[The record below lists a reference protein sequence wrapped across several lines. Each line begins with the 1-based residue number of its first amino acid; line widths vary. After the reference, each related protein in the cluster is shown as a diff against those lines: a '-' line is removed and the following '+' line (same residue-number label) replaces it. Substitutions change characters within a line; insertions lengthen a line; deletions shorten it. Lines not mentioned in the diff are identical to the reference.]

1 MTINEATA
9 KLESLILEIANNES
23 EVARICKVFNSP
35 NVKGL
40 ERGKLYNQFISLCE
54 KRHELDEECSELEYF
69 FMEIV
74 SDIAKSKMNRW
85 HQLNLNKQ
93 KKNMEQKLKDEDFE
107 CESEEGQDEEE
118 TPKRSL
124 FSWFKRD

>member
-23 EVARICKVFNSP
+23 EVARISKVFHSP

-54 KRHELDEECSELEYF
+54 KRHDLDKECSELEYF

-74 SDIAKSKMNRW
+74 SDITKSKMNRW

-107 CESEEGQDEEE
+107 CESEEGEDEEE

-124 FSWFKRD
+124 FKWFKRD